1 MATSIDRR
9 TFDLRRGD
17 DFEVALD
24 CYDSET
30 GDPLNMAGWS
40 VEATIQ
46 YSNCPPVTMTHA
58 WVNQALGQSK
68 VSLTDEQTEGL
79 SHVGEYT
86 LQARAISPSGKKSST
101 LPSKVAVRD

>member
-17 DFEVALD
+17 DFEVAVD
-24 CYDSET
+24 CFDSVT
-30 GDPLNMAGWS
+30 GDPLNMTGWS
-40 VEATIQ
+40 VEATLQ
-46 YSNCPPVTMTHA
+46 FSNCPPVEMTHA
-58 WVNQALGQSK
+58 WVVQASGRSK
-68 VSLTDEQTEGL
+68 VSLTDEQTAGL
-79 SHVGEYT
+79 THVGEYT